1 MAGCD
6 SSDSS
11 EVNDGTKEQDE
22 LQAGIQTIGKAQR
35 IEVRS
40 DSDDNDSVLRS
51 ITDKAD
57 IEIFIEQL
65 KMNEWEYAPALPEE
79 AKKKYEYIILQED
92 TTKLGEKEDKDA
104 SLHEAAR
111 IISYENSPY
120 VTLKVALIKI
130 TMKIPDEA
138 AEYIN
143 Q

>member
-1 MAGCD
+1 M
-6 SSDSS
+6 
-11 EVNDGTKEQDE
+11 
-22 LQAGIQTIGKAQR
+22 
-35 IEVRS
+35 
-40 DSDDNDSVLRS
+40 
-51 ITDKAD
+51 
-57 IEIFIEQL
+57 
-65 KMNEWEYAPALPEE
+65 
-79 AKKKYEYIILQED
+79 
-92 TTKLGEKEDKDA
+92 GEKEDKDA

>member
-79 AKKKYEYIILQED
+79 AKKSMSILFCRRIPSNWVKKRIRTLLYMKRHESYH
-92 TTKLGEKEDKDA
+92 TK
-104 SLHEAAR
+104 
-111 IISYENSPY
+111 IVP
-120 VTLKVALIKI
+120 
-130 TMKIPDEA
+130 M
-138 AEYIN
+138 
-143 Q
+143 